1 MEHGN
6 LLHPKIITV
15 ALRGFLSLIWMGDF
29 QLELPADAG
38 RGSTGVHQ
46 TALWGVA
53 ACLSPFLHWR
63 IESFW
68 DNVKF
73 GSGGKRIA
81 VICISGQNQIW
92 ADGSQ
97 IQFSFSAEE
106 MWSLRGRDQGAER
119 VLQVERR
126 GPSSEST
133 HKSKRKA
140 WQKHLNTLA
149 EQKTHG
155 SQKLINC
162 KEKRWQ
168 ESISG
173 S

>member
-15 ALRGFLSLIWMGDF
+15 AVRGFLSLIWMVNF

-46 TALWGVA
+46 AAVWGVA

-63 IESFW
+63 IENFQ
-68 DNVKF
+68 DNVNF
-73 GSGGKRIA
+73 GSGGRKKKA
-81 VICISGQNQIW
+81 VICMSGQNQIW

-106 MWSLRGRDQGAER
+106 MWTQR
-119 VLQVERR
+119 
-126 GPSSEST
+126 
-133 HKSKRKA
+133 
-140 WQKHLNTLA
+140 
-149 EQKTHG
+149 
-155 SQKLINC
+155 
-162 KEKRWQ
+162 
-168 ESISG
+168 
-173 S
+173 